1 MKIADETINIL
12 KNFSTINE
20 GIMIRKGKIL
30 ETISKEKNILAR
42 AEVVDSFDEELGLYD
57 INSFLGTLSMNGN
70 EIEFNGTTD
79 VIIKGFNGKSKTK
92 WRKTPENMIVVPPNK
107 SINMDTAEISFELTE
122 DEIKWFSRAASMLS
136 APNIVFASDG
146 QTVEVK
152 CFDIKNDAS
161 NINTTEID
169 AKGNG
174 KKYNMIFS
182 TDNLKFIEGSYD
194 VKISSK
200 GISYFK
206 HKKLPIEYWIMTA
219 PGSKYEG

>member
-42 AEVVDSFDEELGLYD
+42 AEVSDSFDEELGLYD

-107 SINMDTAEISFELTE
+107 SINMDNAEIAF
-122 DEIKWFSRAASMLS
+122 
-136 APNIVFASDG
+136 
-146 QTVEVK
+146 
-152 CFDIKNDAS
+152 
-161 NINTTEID
+161 
-169 AKGNG
+169 
-174 KKYNMIFS
+174 
-182 TDNLKFIEGSYD
+182 
-194 VKISSK
+194 
-200 GISYFK
+200 
-206 HKKLPIEYWIMTA
+206 
-219 PGSKYEG
+219 

>member
-1 MKIADETINIL
+1 M
-12 KNFSTINE
+12 
-20 GIMIRKGKIL
+20 
-30 ETISKEKNILAR
+30 
-42 AEVVDSFDEELGLYD
+42 
-57 INSFLGTLSMNGN
+57 
-70 EIEFNGTTD
+70 
-79 VIIKGFNGKSKTK
+79 
-92 WRKTPENMIVVPPNK
+92 
-107 SINMDTAEISFELTE
+107 TE

-146 QTVEVK
+146 QSVEVK